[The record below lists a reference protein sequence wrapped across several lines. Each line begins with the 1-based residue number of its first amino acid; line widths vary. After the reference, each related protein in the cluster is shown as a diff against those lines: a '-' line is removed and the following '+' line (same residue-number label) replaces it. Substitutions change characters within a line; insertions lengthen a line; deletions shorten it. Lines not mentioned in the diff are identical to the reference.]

1 MSSPLGPLYAID
13 VECVATAVDHN
24 ARAVAQVSVVN
35 QSEQPLLN
43 LYIKPEVPVVSYLTP
58 LTGLTAPMLN
68 DHGIPLAQAVA
79 MVRAALP
86 RNAVLVGTNVRQDV
100 LWLGLVEGEDFA
112 SMIDLSGLFRV
123 WNPQYKSWSMFG
135 QDHMAKVLM
144 GIDTAQEP
152 HNAVTDAIKSMQLY
166 NLHQRLQPDAAAL
179 ASAHAALLAAPV
191 APSFAR
197 LNPSFE
203 GCCMGNRKTC
213 TCGKAFFF

>member
-1 MSSPLGPLYAID
+1 MSSSLGPLYAID

-24 ARAVAQVSVVN
+24 SRAVAQVSVVN

-43 LYIKPEVPVVSYLTP
+43 LYIKPEAPVVSYLTP

-68 DHGIPLAQAVA
+68 DHGIPLAQAA
-79 MVRAALP
+79 QMVRAALP
-86 RNAVLVGTNVRQDV
+86 KNAVLVGTNVRQDV
-100 LWLGLVEGEDFA
+100 MWLGLVEGEDFA
-112 SMIDLSGLFRV
+112 SMIDLSGVFRV

-166 NLHQRLQPDAAAL
+166 NLHQRLQLDAAAL

-213 TCGKAFFF
+213 TCGGTFFF